1 MDIMSPDDNAIPLA
15 FVELSF
21 TFLTFIFDLVTGVVL
36 PAVLTP
42 LFQAIFSIF
51 TGGDMM
57 MGG

>member
-1 MDIMSPDDNAIPLA
+1 MDIMSPDDNAISLA

-51 TGGDMM
+51 TGGDTM